1 MWNRVNRA
9 VLQVYTETTIQ
20 DLLDNE
26 GQLSGQKRSSR
37 KRPLT
42 TRQGRSL

>member
-20 DLLDNE
+20 DLLESDR
-26 GQLSGQKRSSR
+26 QLHGRNRSSR
-37 KRPLT
+37 KRALK

>member
-1 MWNRVNRA
+1 MWNRVSHA

-20 DLLDNE
+20 DLLDNDR
-26 GQLSGQKRSSR
+26 QLQGKKPRSR
-37 KRPLT
+37 KRPIK